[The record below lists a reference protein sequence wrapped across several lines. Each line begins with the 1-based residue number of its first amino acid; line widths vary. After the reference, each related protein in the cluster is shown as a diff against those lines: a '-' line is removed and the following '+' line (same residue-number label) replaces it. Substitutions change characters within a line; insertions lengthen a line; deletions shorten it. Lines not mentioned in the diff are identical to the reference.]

1 MCSPGTWFHR
11 RPPRKP
17 LAAQARCPAQH
28 HSWPLQ
34 RREHSGGLTVFV
46 ERSKNFASERHPNN
60 ISAVTVSEATR
71 ALGSADGGTGYLG
84 DHGDAGDRHSA
95 FPLLHGTRDTTLDQ
109 TCDRTGRP
117 GVSPCLRDVP
127 TAPELRQERGTGT
140 PGAARQRRPPAE
152 NPADPDSPQ
161 QLPGSLPAAMPTTS
175 AS

>member
-1 MCSPGTWFHR
+1 MCSPGTWSHR

-84 DHGDAGDRHSA
+84 DHGDACDRHSA
-95 FPLLHGTRDTTLDQ
+95 FPLLHGTCDATLIEL
-109 TCDRTGRP
+109 
-117 GVSPCLRDVP
+117 VIKLAVP
-127 TAPELRQERGTGT
+127 ACPPLYEYSTAPELRQERGTGT

-152 NPADPDSPQ
+152 NPADPDT